1 MSSNSSYALQQ
12 LIYGETT
19 VNIDENGLWNATAL
33 VQAYNKKHN
42 KDKRLNNW
50 LRTDYTKELISE
62 LEGVLKQRSADSPR
76 ANFEDLVK
84 TIATD
89 PLYGGGTWI
98 HPKLVLPLAHW
109 LSPKFYIWCNEQ
121 IEQLIIQQREQHE
134 KALLESEKQL
144 ILLKP
149 LQPLLQQPLL
159 EKQVQK
165 LLENSFG
172 GSYGS
177 YLKLESGIPD
187 LVSEKFLIEIKD
199 VSMWK
204 HALGQLQAYRNEL
217 IERKEFDNRVCIAY
231 LFDRNDWL
239 TENRKTMITKQF
251 NNFDFE
257 VIWHSIIDEDNM
269 LKQKHIEAQNL
280 LQNFLDNRAR
290 REARYLCIAPDST
303 ETYTSAL
310 KAYCKEHNLDYSSVI
325 KCLKNILK
333 SVKGYKFQYASEE
346 AANES
351 LRDKKKRAAEKEP
364 IIAQNIEGTKTFIIK
379 NVYEFIR
386 QRNIKSP
393 GNIYGVL
400 NKVEVRGSIRQTAY
414 GYRYWWAKTAPPEV
428 VVQLELDIV

>member
-1 MSSNSSYALQQ
+1 MSSNSNYALQQ

-33 VQAYNKKHN
+33 VQAYNKRHD
-42 KDKRLNNW
+42 KDKRHNNL

-62 LEGVLKQRSADSPR
+62 LDSILQERSVDSPR
-76 ANFEDLVK
+76 ASFEDLVK

-121 IEQLIIQQREQHE
+121 IEQLILKEREQHT
-134 KALLESEKQL
+134 KALQESSKEL

-165 LLENSFG
+165 LLEKSFG
-172 GSYGS
+172 GHYGS
-177 YLKLESGIPD
+177 YLKLESGVPD

-199 VSMWK
+199 ASMWK

-217 IERKEFDNRVCIAY
+217 IERRDFDDRVCIAY
-231 LFDRNDWL
+231 FFDRNDWL
-239 TENRKTMITKQF
+239 TEGRKDMIVKQF
-251 NNFDFE
+251 NSFDFE
-257 VIWHSIIDEDNM
+257 VIWHSTVDEDT
-269 LKQKHIEAQNL
+269 LLDQQHIQAQVL
-280 LQNFLDNRAR
+280 LQSFLDNRAR
-290 REARYLCIAPDST
+290 REARYLCIAPDGT

-310 KAYCKEHNLDYSSVI
+310 KAYCKEHQVDYSSAF
-325 KCLKNILK
+325 KCMKGEMT
-333 SVKGYKFQYASEE
+333 STKGYRFQYASEE

-351 LRDKKKRAAEKEP
+351 LVDKKKRAAEREP
-364 IIAQNIEGTKTFIIK
+364 IIAQNIDGTKTFIIR
-379 NVYEFIR
+379 NIYEFIR
-386 QRNIKSP
+386 QRGIKSP

-400 NKVEVRGSIRQTAY
+400 NKKELRGSIRQTAY
-414 GYRYWWAKTAPPEV
+414 GYRYWWTKTAPPEIV
-428 VVQLELDIV
+428 MQLDLE